1 MHPYA
6 QWCDYERAP
15 LQSLI
20 RTTSLMVSPSK
31 KQKEFPTILL
41 QEAEVRLEKLHE
53 FVGVGMGPGA
63 DGMLCVWCGVRCV
76 A

>member
-1 MHPYA
+1 
-6 QWCDYERAP
+6 
-15 LQSLI
+15 
-20 RTTSLMVSPSK
+20 MVSPSK